1 MVSVRFSGIS
11 EFKILFSSCELA
23 WNGLFLSRRRRAAPK
38 KVKVFEREF
47 RVKRGRR
54 RSSEVGLSNEMSTTT
69 GLVSISSMAEEEDLA
84 WIRGRILLKMMRSSS

>member
-11 EFKILFSSCELA
+11 EFKILFSSCGLA
-23 WNGLFLSRRRRAAPK
+23 WNGGFLSRAAPK

-54 RSSEVGLSNEMSTTT
+54 RSSEVGLSNQMSTTT
-69 GLVSISSMAEEEDLA
+69 GLVSIPSMAEEEDLA